1 MASSNPKKMSDKT
14 EEEMQLEAELQAMTE
29 EKKAI
34 FQKNRPVD
42 EALMKIGEKE
52 RQNHERLQQIRAE
65 RVGKDQRERHAARL
79 EAQKK
84 TGNQEAGLQ
93 ADFKALQI
101 DYDRIREQLET
112 LSNERMAAIEEL
124 NVLRRKDSEQ
134 NEMLEKLKESLQRTT
149 SFLRTQQKEKREK
162 EDEIV
167 AARQIATETQLRQ
180 LNELE
185 TLSEETRQLKQT
197 MTTLHRQQ
205 QQQQQSTTEEHL
217 QGKVV
222 LPEPSTSVF
231 VQANS

>member
-65 RVGKDQRERHAARL
+65 RVEKDQRERHAARL

-101 DYDRIREQLET
+101 EYDRIREQLET
-112 LSNERMAAIEEL
+112 LSNERMATIEEL

-134 NEMLEKLKESLQRTT
+134 NEMLR
-149 SFLRTQQKEKREK
+149 
-162 EDEIV
+162 
-167 AARQIATETQLRQ
+167 
-180 LNELE
+180 N
-185 TLSEETRQLKQT
+185 
-197 MTTLHRQQ
+197 
-205 QQQQQSTTEEHL
+205 
-217 QGKVV
+217 
-222 LPEPSTSVF
+222 
-231 VQANS
+231 